1 MSYQSVQSAIVQ
13 IKNPSFVPPV
23 DGTELGRKAFF
34 YGIDR
39 QESWPEAM
47 KEGWNAAFDKVAD
60 GIAVDDYLAASA
72 FVEAVIGMG

>member
-13 IKNPSFVPPV
+13 IKNPSYVPPV
-23 DGTELGRKAFF
+23 DCAELGRKAFF
-34 YGIDR
+34 YGLDR

-60 GIAVDDYLAASA
+60 GIAAEDYLAAAA
-72 FVEAVIGMG
+72 FVDSVVGQ